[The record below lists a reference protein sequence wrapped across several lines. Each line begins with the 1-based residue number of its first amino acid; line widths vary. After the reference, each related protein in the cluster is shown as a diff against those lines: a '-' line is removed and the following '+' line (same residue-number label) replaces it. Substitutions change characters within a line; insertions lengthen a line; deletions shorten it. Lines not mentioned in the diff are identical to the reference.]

1 MAKSF
6 FLQRNSFEKRAIS
19 VLLCGFIIINAND
32 LRFHQVFDHKY
43 IFYLLLSVLVLIIT
57 SCSYDRKLAKQFVE
71 SNPDISIL
79 VMPTDDIFKV
89 NMKRDELGDDTTTM
103 DEWQIDSALMANSL
117 FLKDISDSIFLEA
130 YYNSFFDELEKLNVK
145 TYTEDY
151 IDSFL
156 FIRSSAFLLNI
167 AQIEADEYVKNFKD
181 SEEFN
186 DFVYTKTLPL
196 NAVSINTW
204 FEITRLNNNKGSR
217 RVFFAEDE
225 ISDNAYGYF
234 SENLFTGQVSYK
246 YFLREMEIEDIY
258 HKCEELGQKYAG
270 YVFDYIMNSYISRN
284 FPPDRKRKYYMHY
297 KRSINSFEPAYDN
310 RFILME

>member
-1 MAKSF
+1 M
-6 FLQRNSFEKRAIS
+6 IS
-19 VLLCGFIIINAND
+19 KKHIYLI
-32 LRFHQVFDHKY
+32 
-43 IFYLLLSVLVLIIT
+43 LLLFVILFIT

-79 VMPTDDIFKV
+79 VIPTNDIFKV
-89 NMKRDELGDDTTTM
+89 NMKRDELGDDTLDM
-103 DEWQIDSALMANSL
+103 DEWQIDSMLMAKSL
-117 FLKDISDSIFLEA
+117 FLKDISDSIFLES
-130 YYNSFFDELEKLNVK
+130 YYNSFFDELDKLHIK

-151 IDSFL
+151 VDSFL
-156 FIRSSAFLLNI
+156 FIKSPAFLLNI
-167 AQIEADEYVKNFKD
+167 AQIEVDEYIKEFSD
-181 SEEFN
+181 SEDYN

-204 FEITRLNNNKGSR
+204 FEISRLNNNKGSR

-225 ISDNAYGYF
+225 VSDNAYGYF

-246 YFLREMEIEDIY
+246 YFLREMELEDIY
-258 HKCEELGQKYAG
+258 RKCEDLGEKYAG

-284 FPPDRKRKYYMHY
+284 FPADRKRKYYMHY
-297 KRSINSFEPAYDN
+297 KRSINSFEPAYDD